1 MPRADSLVLATGVR
15 FKRCVLAPLESSM
28 SCILGMICVAC
39 MLCVEITLVR
49 PFTDVR
55 VRSVRTIKATQDRC
69 ALWAWYNDKLNGRVR
84 VRQRGGMLQQ
94 KVACTFACDAFFTVF
109 HDNLATRHDEDA
121 AWPPKSG
128 LRRESAAHD
137 TRSTLPNGRGEHAG

>member
-15 FKRCVLAPLESSM
+15 FRRCVLAPLESSM

-55 VRSVRTIKATQDRC
+55 VRSIRTIKATQDRC

-94 KVACTFACDAFFTVF
+94 KVACTFARDTLFTVF
-109 HDNLATRHDEDA
+109 HDDFATRHDKDA
-121 AWPPKSG
+121 TCTTKSG
-128 LRRESAAHD
+128 LSRESTAHD
-137 TRSTLPNGRGEHAG
+137 ARCTLPNSRGKHAG